1 MDTDPLTAPTDLP
14 AEIDEEVL
22 ETLSGGS
29 DRANV
34 LNIS

>member
-1 MDTDPLTAPTDLP
+1 MDADALTAPDALP

-34 LNIS
+34 LDNP